1 MRKTGISFKQIYKLV
16 KRFFKKIEYKEKKN
30 SQRGRPRKYKDE
42 FIIAIF
48 LYQTLKQYSYRE
60 VLQELKCLGFKTPS
74 LNDYHY
80 RVKQLN
86 ENTLKLLLEKTG
98 QHFIEKI
105 KDKIQ
110 CYIAD
115 ATGFAYGDIYSLKW
129 RRGIEVKQI
138 KSHIRLE
145 VIIAV
150 DNKGKALILG
160 CETGKAYA
168 SEIKMLHQILNK
180 VDFIKG
186 LPFIAD
192 KGYDSISVI
201 QKILDIG
208 LIPAIKIKETFRV
221 KIKHTLRQ
229 LSKENWLKYGKKR
242 YRIES
247 LFGNIKNK
255 ANSVF
260 RVKREDIAKKLAI
273 AWAILWNFYMILIY
287 VFLFILSVL
296 IFRRNFFDFWNTL
309 RPI

>member
-1 MRKTGISFKQIYKLV
+1 MRKTGISFKQIYKLTE
-16 KRFFKKIEYKEKKN
+16 RFFKKIKYKEKKN

-60 VLQELKCLGFKTPS
+60 VLQELKYLGFKTPS

-80 RVKQLN
+80 RIKQLD
-86 ENTLKLLLEKTG
+86 ENILKLLLEKTG
-98 QHFIEKI
+98 QCFIEKN

-115 ATGFAYGDIYSLKW
+115 ATGFAYGDIYDLKW

-150 DNKGKALILG
+150 DDKGKALILG

-168 SEIKMLHQILNK
+168 SEIKMLNQILNK

-186 LPFIAD
+186 LPF
-192 KGYDSISVI
+192 S
-201 QKILDIG
+201 
-208 LIPAIKIKETFRV
+208 
-221 KIKHTLRQ
+221 
-229 LSKENWLKYGKKR
+229 
-242 YRIES
+242 
-247 LFGNIKNK
+247 
-255 ANSVF
+255 
-260 RVKREDIAKKLAI
+260 
-273 AWAILWNFYMILIY
+273 
-287 VFLFILSVL
+287 
-296 IFRRNFFDFWNTL
+296 
-309 RPI
+309 